1 MENPDHLNEW
11 LHDLFSS
18 IDRRD
23 AAAFVEFLA
32 PDAVFQFGSAPPVS
46 GRAAIQEAVASFF
59 TTIAGCGHELKR
71 TWAGTDT
78 VVCEGKVTYQR
89 HDGSTITLPFA
100 NVFELRDSLIDRYS
114 IYADV
119 GPLYRQR

>member
-1 MENPDHLNEW
+1 MDNPDHLNEW

-32 PDAVFQFGSAPPVS
+32 PDAVFRFGSAPPVG
-46 GRAAIQEAVASFF
+46 GRGAIQDAVAAFF
-59 TTIAGCGHELKR
+59 TTIAGCRHELER
-71 TWAGTDT
+71 SWADTDT
-78 VVCEGKVTYQR
+78 VVCEGEVTYRR

-100 NVFELRDSLIDRYS
+100 NVFELRDRLIGRYS

-119 GPLYRQR
+119 GPLYQQ